1 MVEEQVRILDL
12 DLTRRLL
19 RLTCERRVRLDGGEL
34 EGHLVLVS
42 VDDQVLLGLE
52 ALQHGDNNM
61 PS

>member
-1 MVEEQVRILDL
+1 ML
-12 DLTRRLL
+12 RLL

-52 ALQHGDNNM
+52 ALQHSDNNM
-61 PS
+61 P